1 MMTDPVADMLTRIRN
16 AIEAR
21 HAQVEVPLSKLKLH
35 IAEVLRDEGYIRG
48 LEVRG
53 TAPKQMLRIE
63 LKYLGKREPVLTG
76 LRRVSRPGRRVY
88 SKASEIPRVYGGLGT
103 SILSTPQGVVS
114 G

>member
-21 HAQVEVPLSKLKLH
+21 HGQVEVPLSNLKLH
-35 IAEVLRDEGYIRG
+35 IAEVLRDEGYIVG
-48 LEVRG
+48 LEVHG

-76 LRRVSRPGRRVY
+76 LRRVSRPGDGCTPRPPRSRASSAGSGRPSSPRR
-88 SKASEIPRVYGGLGT
+88 KAC
-103 SILSTPQGVVS
+103 
-114 G
+114 